1 MMILGH
7 FLKFFS
13 LNSILNE
20 TKTSLFGVFING
32 LEGCEKYEFV
42 LSQLSSLTLVVIF
55 YSFIVLGD
63 NFINFKWF
71 L

>member
-1 MMILGH
+1 M
-7 FLKFFS
+7 
-13 LNSILNE
+13 
-20 TKTSLFGVFING
+20 KTSIFGVFIKG
-32 LEGCEKYEFV
+32 FRGYEKYELV

-63 NFINFKWF
+63 NFINLKWF